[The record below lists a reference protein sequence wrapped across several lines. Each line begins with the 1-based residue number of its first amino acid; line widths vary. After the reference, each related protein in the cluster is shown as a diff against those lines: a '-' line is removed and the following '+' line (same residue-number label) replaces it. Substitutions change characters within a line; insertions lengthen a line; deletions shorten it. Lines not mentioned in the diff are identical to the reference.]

1 VADTVSEQP
10 LPKREE
16 QALLIARRKAEA
28 TVPRHRFGVAY
39 LLLAALLGVAVG
51 LFVVFVADGGKGG
64 GQEWSAWKPAQ
75 SGVQG
80 RDQIAKFVGRE
91 YALPNG
97 RQLVGILSEPPVVQS
112 GQQSVPVAAIGVRT
126 GLPGE
131 TNDDLTVL
139 RANGTWAFVLCG
151 FGDRCAISE
160 GTPSVARY
168 DLLRRQALEL
178 SLYTFKYNH
187 DVESVLTFMPPGK
200 ALNANGSPTTSLIFL
215 TRGDVKSALD
225 SPLRATLTPP
235 KTNIKP
241 GQMSTAELGM
251 VRRLTDGHL
260 YNYEFQPLQ
269 DGSAAIVLTPI
280 KA

>member
-1 VADTVSEQP
+1 VADAVSEQP
-10 LPKREE
+10 APKREE
-16 QALLIARRKAEA
+16 QALVIARRKAEA
-28 TVPRHRFGVAY
+28 KVPRHRFGVAY
-39 LLLAALLGVAVG
+39 LLLAALLGAAVG
-51 LFVVFVADGGKGG
+51 LFVVFASDGGKGG

-75 SGVQG
+75 SSVQG
-80 RDQIAKFVGRE
+80 RDEIAKFVGRQ

-139 RANGTWAFVLCG
+139 RANDAWAFVLCG
-151 FGDRCAISE
+151 FGNRCAISE
-160 GTPSVARY
+160 GTPTPARV

-187 DVESVLTFMPPGK
+187 DVQSVLTFMPPGK
-200 ALNANGSPTTSLIFL
+200 LLNANGSPTTWLVFL
-215 TRGDVKSALD
+215 RRGDVTSALD
-225 SPLRATLTPP
+225 SPLKATLAPP

-241 GQMSTAELGM
+241 GQMSTAELGV
-251 VRRLTDGHL
+251 VRRLTDGHV

>member
-1 VADTVSEQP
+1 VADAVSEQP
-10 LPKREE
+10 LPNREE
-16 QALLIARRKAEA
+16 EALVLARRKAEA
-28 TVPRHRFGVAY
+28 KVPRHRFGIAY
-39 LLLAALLGVAVG
+39 LLLAALLGAAVG
-51 LFVVFVADGGKGG
+51 LFVIFAADGGKSG

-80 RDQIAKFVGRE
+80 RDEIAKFVGHQ

-131 TNDDLTVL
+131 TNDDLSVL
-139 RANGTWAFVLCG
+139 RANDTWAFVLCG

-187 DVESVLTFMPPGK
+187 DVQSVLTFMPPGK
-200 ALNANGSPTTSLIFL
+200 ALNANASPTTSLIFL

-225 SPLRATLTPP
+225 SPLKTTLAPP

-241 GQMSTAELGM
+241 GQMSTAELGL
-251 VRRLTDGHL
+251 VRRLTDGHV

>member
-1 VADTVSEQP
+1 VAGAVSEQP

-16 QALLIARRKAEA
+16 QALILARRQAEA
-28 TVPRHRFGVAY
+28 KVPRHRFGVAY
-39 LLLAALLGVAVG
+39 LLLAALLGAAVG
-51 LFVVFVADGGKGG
+51 LFVVFASDGGKSG
-64 GQEWSAWKPAQ
+64 GQQWSAWTPTQ
-75 SGVQG
+75 GGVQG
-80 RDQIAKFVGRE
+80 RDEIAKFVGRQ

-139 RANGTWAFVLCG
+139 RANDTWAFVLCG
-151 FGDRCAISE
+151 FGDRCTISE

-187 DVESVLTFMPPGK
+187 DVQSVLTFMPPGK
-200 ALNANGSPTTSLIFL
+200 ALNANASPTTSLIFL

-225 SPLRATLTPP
+225 SPLKTTLAPP

-241 GQMSTAELGM
+241 GQMSTAELGV
-251 VRRLTDGHL
+251 VRRLTDGHV